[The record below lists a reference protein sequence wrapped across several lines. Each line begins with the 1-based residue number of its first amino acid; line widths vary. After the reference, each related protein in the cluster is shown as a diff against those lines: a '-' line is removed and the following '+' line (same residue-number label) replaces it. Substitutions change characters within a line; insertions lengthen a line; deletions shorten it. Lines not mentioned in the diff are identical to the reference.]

1 MNYVYLI
8 LMILI
13 IVLILGPSYWVK
25 HTLEK
30 YSHPEDRYPGTG
42 GELARILLD
51 WANLQTVRVEVT
63 EHGDHYDP
71 IEKAV
76 RLTADKFNGKSL
88 TAITVAAHEVG
99 HAIQDRDGYLPLK
112 LRTRLVAIAA
122 PAEKLGAAILMIAP
136 VITVITKAP
145 SAGALFLL
153 GGLLTLGAA
162 TVVHLVTL
170 PMELHASFA
179 RALPMLEQGKYLIQG
194 DEPHAR
200 KILRA
205 AAWTYVSAS
214 LMTLLNIGRWW
225 AILRR

>member
-1 MNYVYLI
+1 MLYLI
-8 LMILI
+8 LVVI
-13 IVLILGPSYWVK
+13 IAVLIVGPSYWVQ
-25 HTLEK
+25 HTLTK
-30 YSHPEDRYPGTG
+30 YSQPEDRYPGTG
-42 GELARILLD
+42 AELARILLD
-51 WANLQTVRVEVT
+51 WANLQSVKVEVT
-63 EHGDHYDP
+63 EQGDHYDP

-112 LRTRLVAIAA
+112 WRTRLVQIAA

-136 VITVITKAP
+136 VVTVATRAP
-145 SAGALFLL
+145 LTGALFFA
-153 GGLLTLGAA
+153 GGLLTLGTA
-162 TVVHLVTL
+162 TIVHMVTL

-205 AAWTYVSAS
+205 AALTYFSAS
-214 LMTLLNIGRWW
+214 LMALLNIGRWW

>member
-1 MNYVYLI
+1 MVYLI
-8 LMILI
+8 LVIVIAALI
-13 IVLILGPSYWVK
+13 VGPSYWVK
-25 HTLEK
+25 HTLAK

-42 GELARILLD
+42 AELARILLD
-51 WANLQTVRVEVT
+51 WANLQTVKVEVT
-63 EHGDHYDP
+63 EQGDHYDP
-71 IEKAV
+71 IEKVV

-112 LRTRLVAIAA
+112 WRTRLVQIAA
-122 PAEKLGAAILMIAP
+122 PAEKLGAVILMIAP
-136 VITVITKAP
+136 IVAVGLRAP
-145 SAGALFLL
+145 AAGALFLA
-153 GGLLTLGAA
+153 GGLLTLGSA
-162 TVVHLVTL
+162 VIVHMVTL

-200 KILRA
+200 RILRA

-214 LMTLLNIGRWW
+214 LMALLNIGRWW

>member
-1 MNYVYLI
+1 MLYL
-8 LMILI
+8 LI
-13 IVLILGPSYWVK
+13 IIVIVALIFGPSYWVK

-30 YSHPEDRYPGTG
+30 YSHPQDRYPGTG

-51 WANLQTVRVEVT
+51 WANLQSVKVEET
-63 EHGDHYDP
+63 EQGDHYDP
-71 IEKAV
+71 IEKVV
-76 RLTADKFNGKSL
+76 RLTPDKFNGKSL

-99 HAIQDRDGYLPLK
+99 HAIQDRDGYLPLR
-112 LRTRLVAIAA
+112 LRTRLVQLAA
-122 PAEKLGAAILMIAP
+122 PAEKLGAAILMMAPIIVAVTRAP
-136 VITVITKAP
+136 VM
-145 SAGALFLL
+145 GALFLV

-162 TVVHLVTL
+162 TLVHFVTL
-170 PMELHASFA
+170 PMEMHASFA
-179 RALPMLEQGKYLIQG
+179 RALPMLEKGNYLIKG

-200 KILRA
+200 RILRA

>member
-1 MNYVYLI
+1 MVYL
-8 LMILI
+8 LI
-13 IVLILGPSYWVK
+13 IIVITALVVGPSYWVR
-25 HTLEK
+25 HTLAK
-30 YSHPEDRYPGTG
+30 YSHPDDRYPGTG
-42 GELARILLD
+42 AELARILLD
-51 WANLQTVRVEVT
+51 WASLQTVKVEVT
-63 EHGDHYDP
+63 EQGDHYDP
-71 IEKAV
+71 VDKAV

-112 LRTRLVAIAA
+112 LRTRLVQIAA
-122 PAEKLGAAILMIAP
+122 PAEKLGAAILMFAP
-136 VITVITKAP
+136 IITVITRVPAT
-145 SAGALFLL
+145 GALFFA
-153 GGLLTLGAA
+153 GGLLTLGTA
-162 TVVHLVTL
+162 TLVHLITL

-194 DEPHAR
+194 DERHAR
-200 KILRA
+200 RILRA

>member
-1 MNYVYLI
+1 MFYLVLVI
-8 LMILI
+8 TMTALI
-13 IVLILGPSYWVK
+13 VGPSYWVK
-25 HTLEK
+25 HTLKK
-30 YSHPEDRYPGTG
+30 YSCPEDRYPGTG

-51 WANLQTVRVEVT
+51 WANLQAVKVEVT
-63 EHGDHYDP
+63 EQGDHYDP
-71 IEKAV
+71 LEKAV

-112 LRTRLVAIAA
+112 LRTRLIQIAA
-122 PAEKLGAAILMIAP
+122 PAEKLGAAILMMAP
-136 VITVITKAP
+136 VITVITRAP
-145 SAGALFLL
+145 VAGALFFA
-153 GGLLTLGAA
+153 GGLLTLGTA

-170 PMELHASFA
+170 PMEMHASFA
-179 RALPMLEQGKYLIQG
+179 RALPMLEHGKYLIQG

>member
-1 MNYVYLI
+1 MFYLI
-8 LMILI
+8 LVITI
-13 IVLILGPSYWVK
+13 TVLIVGPSYWVK
-25 HTLEK
+25 HTLAK

-42 GELARILLD
+42 SELARILLD
-51 WANLQTVRVEVT
+51 WANLQAVKVEVT

-122 PAEKLGAAILMIAP
+122 PAEKLGATILMIAP
-136 VITVITKAP
+136 VITIITKAP

>member
-1 MNYVYLI
+1 MFYLI

>member
-1 MNYVYLI
+1 MFYL
-8 LMILI
+8 LI
-13 IVLILGPSYWVK
+13 IIVITALIVGPSYWVK
-25 HTLEK
+25 HTLAK
-30 YSHPEDRYPGTG
+30 YSQPDDRYPGTG
-42 GELARILLD
+42 AELARILLD
-51 WANLQTVRVEVT
+51 WANLQAIKVEVT
-63 EHGDHYDP
+63 EQGDHYDP

-112 LRTRLVAIAA
+112 LRTRLVQIAA
-122 PAEKLGAAILMIAP
+122 PAEKLGAAILMFAP
-136 VITVITKAP
+136 IITVITRTP
-145 SAGALFLL
+145 ITGALFFA

-162 TVVHLVTL
+162 TLVHLITL

-179 RALPMLEQGKYLIQG
+179 RALPMLERGEYLIQG
-194 DEPHAR
+194 DELHAR
-200 KILRA
+200 RILRA

>member
-1 MNYVYLI
+1 MFYLI
-8 LMILI
+8 LMITI
-13 IVLILGPSYWVK
+13 IALVLGPAYWVK
-25 HTLEK
+25 HTLAK
-30 YSHPEDRYPGTG
+30 YSHPDDRYPGTG

-51 WANLQTVRVEVT
+51 WANLQAIKVEVT
-63 EHGDHYDP
+63 EQGDHYDP

-112 LRTRLVAIAA
+112 LRTRLVQIAA
-122 PAEKLGAAILMIAP
+122 PAEKLGAAILMLAP
-136 VITVITKAP
+136 IIMVATRAP

-153 GGLLTLGAA
+153 GGLLTLGTA

-200 KILRA
+200 RILRA

>member
-1 MNYVYLI
+1 MFYLI
-8 LMILI
+8 LMIVIIALI
-13 IVLILGPSYWVK
+13 WGPSYWVK
-25 HTLEK
+25 HTLAN

-51 WANLQTVRVEVT
+51 WANLQAVRVEMT
-63 EHGDHYDP
+63 EYGDHYDP
-71 IEKAV
+71 IAKV
-76 RLTADKFNGKSL
+76 VCLTPDKFNGKSL

-112 LRTRLVAIAA
+112 LRTRLVQIAA
-122 PAEKLGAAILMIAP
+122 PAEKLGAAILMLAP
-136 VITVITKAP
+136 IITAATRSP

-153 GGLLTLGAA
+153 GGLLTLGTA
-162 TVVHLVTL
+162 TIVHLITL

-200 KILRA
+200 RILRA

>member
-1 MNYVYLI
+1 MFYLI
-8 LMILI
+8 LTIAI
-13 IVLILGPSYWVK
+13 TALILGPSYWVK
-25 HTLEK
+25 HTLAK
-30 YSHPEDRYPGTG
+30 YSHPDDRYPGTG

-51 WANLQTVRVEVT
+51 WADLQAVKVEVT
-63 EHGDHYDP
+63 EQGDHYDP

-76 RLTADKFNGKSL
+76 RLTADNFNGKSL

-99 HAIQDRDGYLPLK
+99 HAIQDRDGYLPLR
-112 LRTRLVAIAA
+112 LRTRLVQIAA
-122 PAEKLGAAILMIAP
+122 PAEKLGAAILMLAP
-136 VITVITKAP
+136 IITVATRAP

-153 GGLLTLGAA
+153 GGLLTLGTA

-205 AAWTYVSAS
+205 AAWTYVAAS

>member
-1 MNYVYLI
+1 MFYLI
-8 LMILI
+8 LTMVIA
-13 IVLILGPSYWVK
+13 VLVFGPSYWVK

-30 YSHPEDRYPGTG
+30 YSHPDDRYPGTG

-51 WANLQTVRVEVT
+51 WADLQAVKVEVT

-76 RLTADKFNGKSL
+76 RLTPDKFNGKSL

-112 LRTRLVAIAA
+112 LRTRLIQITA
-122 PAEKLGAAILMIAP
+122 PAEKLGAAILMLAP
-136 VITVITKAP
+136 VMMVVTRTP
-145 SAGALFLL
+145 MAGVLFFA
-153 GGLLTLGAA
+153 GGLLTLG
-162 TVVHLVTL
+162 TTILVHLVTL
-170 PMELHASFA
+170 PMEMHASFA

-205 AAWTYVSAS
+205 AAWTYASAS
-214 LMTLLNIGRWW
+214 LMALLNIGRWW

>member
-1 MNYVYLI
+1 MFYLI
-8 LMILI
+8 LVITI
-13 IVLILGPSYWVK
+13 TVLIVGPSYWVK

-51 WANLQTVRVEVT
+51 WANLQAVRVEVT

-71 IEKAV
+71 IEKVV

-122 PAEKLGAAILMIAP
+122 PAEKLGAVILMLAP
-136 VITVITKAP
+136 IITVVTKAP

>member
-1 MNYVYLI
+1 MLYLI
-8 LMILI
+8 LVIVIAALI
-13 IVLILGPSYWVK
+13 VGPSYWVK
-25 HTLEK
+25 HTLAK

-42 GELARILLD
+42 AELARILLD
-51 WANLQTVRVEVT
+51 WANLQTVKVEVT
-63 EHGDHYDP
+63 EQGDHYDP
-71 IEKAV
+71 IAKAV
-76 RLTADKFNGKSL
+76 RLTEDKFNGKSL

-112 LRTRLVAIAA
+112 WRTRLVQIAA
-122 PAEKLGAAILMIAP
+122 PAEKLGAVILMIAP
-136 VITVITKAP
+136 IVAVALRAP
-145 SAGALFLL
+145 VAGALFLA
-153 GGLLTLGAA
+153 GGLLTLGSAV
-162 TVVHLVTL
+162 VVHMVTL

-200 KILRA
+200 RILRA

-214 LMTLLNIGRWW
+214 LMALLNIGRWW

>member
-1 MNYVYLI
+1 MLYLI
-8 LMILI
+8 LVIVI
-13 IVLILGPSYWVK
+13 AVLIVGPSYWVK
-25 HTLEK
+25 HTLAK
-30 YSHPEDRYPGTG
+30 YSQPEDRYPGTG
-42 GELARILLD
+42 AELARILLD
-51 WANLQTVRVEVT
+51 WANLQTVKVEVT
-63 EHGDHYDP
+63 EQGDHYDP

-112 LRTRLVAIAA
+112 WRTRLVQIAA
-122 PAEKLGAAILMIAP
+122 PAEKLGAVILMIAP
-136 VITVITKAP
+136 IVAVGLRAP
-145 SAGALFLL
+145 AAGALFLA
-153 GGLLTLGAA
+153 GGLLTLGSAV
-162 TVVHLVTL
+162 VVHMVTL
-170 PMELHASFA
+170 PIELHASFA

-200 KILRA
+200 RILRA

-214 LMTLLNIGRWW
+214 LMALLNIGRWW

>member
-1 MNYVYLI
+1 MLYLI
-8 LMILI
+8 LVIVITALI
-13 IVLILGPSYWVK
+13 VGPSYWVK
-25 HTLEK
+25 HTLAK

-42 GELARILLD
+42 AELARILLD
-51 WANLQTVRVEVT
+51 WANLQTVKVEVT
-63 EHGDHYDP
+63 EQGDHYDP
-71 IEKAV
+71 IAKAV
-76 RLTADKFNGKSL
+76 RLTEDKFNGKSL

-112 LRTRLVAIAA
+112 WRTRLVQIAA
-122 PAEKLGAAILMIAP
+122 PAEKLGAVILMIAP
-136 VITVITKAP
+136 IVAVALRAP
-145 SAGALFLL
+145 AAGALFLA
-153 GGLLTLGAA
+153 GGLLTLGSAV
-162 TVVHLVTL
+162 VVHMVTL

-200 KILRA
+200 RILRA

-214 LMTLLNIGRWW
+214 LMALLNIGRWW

>member
-1 MNYVYLI
+1 MFYI
-8 LMILI
+8 LGMIAIAILI
-13 IVLILGPSYWVK
+13 FGPSYWVK
-25 HTLEK
+25 YTLEK
-30 YSHPEDRYPGTG
+30 YSQPDDRYPGTG

-51 WANLQTVRVEVT
+51 WAQLQAVRVEVT
-63 EHGDHYDP
+63 EQGDHYDP
-71 IEKAV
+71 IEKVV

-112 LRTRLVAIAA
+112 LRTRLVQIAA

-136 VITVITKAP
+136 AIALITRAP
-145 SAGALFLL
+145 VTGALFFV

-162 TVVHLVTL
+162 ILVHLVTL
-170 PMELHASFA
+170 PMEMHASFA

-200 KILRA
+200 RILRA

-214 LMTLLNIGRWW
+214 LMTLLNMGRWW
-225 AILRR
+225 AIIRR